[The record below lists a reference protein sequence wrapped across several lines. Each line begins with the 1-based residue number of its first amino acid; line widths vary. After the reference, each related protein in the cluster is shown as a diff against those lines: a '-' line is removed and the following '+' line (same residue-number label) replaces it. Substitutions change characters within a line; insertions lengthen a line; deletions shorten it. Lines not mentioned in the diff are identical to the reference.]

1 MLKDPVETATPCA
14 PIHDRLPMIL
24 QPADYA
30 RCAGEEEV
38 SLRGAEGAPA
48 ACACGDDEAFL
59 VGAAVGSVENNSATL
74 IEPTIV

>member
-38 SLRGAEGAPA
+38 SLEELKALLRPAPA
-48 ACACGDDEAFL
+48 EMMRRSWWVRRL
-59 VGAAVGSVENNSATL
+59 GAWRTTARR
-74 IEPTIV
+74 